1 MLPANDWQL
10 HCSILNSACRRNLSA
25 NGKTA
30 RLYHFS
36 PNQRPAIRHTHHYP
50 APPTKKEKQD
60 LSRFSQKSKIIAQY
74 SSLLPLL
81 LSSSISCSRV
91 YPILSIYY
99 PKYLSSSPL
108 NALPCL
114 ASSRAISW
122 TVSWIASRFRALALL
137 ARSVLPAVA
146 PFSASTRS

>member
-1 MLPANDWQL
+1 M
-10 HCSILNSACRRNLSA
+10 
-25 NGKTA
+25 
-30 RLYHFS
+30 
-36 PNQRPAIRHTHHYP
+36 
-50 APPTKKEKQD
+50 
-60 LSRFSQKSKIIAQY
+60 
-74 SSLLPLL
+74 PLF

-91 YPILSIYY
+91 YPMLLNCAISCLAYAIIAGLISVPPLTFSRSPITRLLIPVPSSFFSSDKSYALSSRYTMLYRILCILHLIYHY
-99 PKYLSSSPL
+99 PKYLSRSPL